1 MRSKRHLRKSQS
13 HQALYLQFINA
24 IKASGNAEARKEAQR
39 LQELTEKHVEEYVAQ
54 ITMPTT
60 HITNSLI
67 SVLLRLKEEA
77 CGEELSL
84 MNSSRL
90 DGLRSLGLV
99 RKAEVLTDDG
109 NTVPSAS
116 GHSVLRTEYADSTLQ
131 DGVQYARISS
141 LKWKNTALHVSGTS
155 GSLWFTKGS

>member
-1 MRSKRHLRKSQS
+1 M
-13 HQALYLQFINA
+13 
-24 IKASGNAEARKEAQR
+24 
-39 LQELTEKHVEEYVAQ
+39 EEYVAQ

-90 DGLRSLGLV
+90 NGLRSLGLV

-141 LKWKNTALHVSGTS
+141 LKWKHTALHVSGMS